1 MRYKQREN
9 GLSVLLLRN
18 EYKNTPAPTYSQ
30 KSVKRIFLD
39 TIFCTTKKNQTEQ
52 TTSECSIQN
61 LLKFQFS
68 IDRRDGMIA
77 GGKKLLKKNV
87 CSSEVEI

>member
-9 GLSVLLLRN
+9 VFLFSLRI
-18 EYKNTPAPTYSQ
+18 TPTPTYSQ
-30 KSVKRIFLD
+30 KSVKRIFLV
-39 TIFCTTKKNQTEQ
+39 IPFSAQKKTEQ

-77 GGKKLLKKNV
+77 GGKKLV
-87 CSSEVEI
+87 

>member
-39 TIFCTTKKNQTEQ
+39 TIFCTTKKKSNRTDNKWVFN
-52 TTSECSIQN
+52 SEFVKVS
-61 LLKFQFS
+61 
-68 IDRRDGMIA
+68 
-77 GGKKLLKKNV
+77 V
-87 CSSEVEI
+87 